1 LSVQQRLL
9 ACVPRP
15 ATAIS
20 TAENDGVRR
29 VGFGE
34 STRFLAWV
42 TGVAQFLIGLAM
54 AVAPAQF
61 GAAAYDAMQPH
72 LTLYGCILCLSGIL
86 LIAWQ
91 ILPLERTRL
100 PEASLLLAALG
111 FGLFVAGFARTHSW
125 TGVATY
131 GVIAVGVAA
140 AAFGGETWLRG
151 HFGVDLFM
159 LLVAVDRFAI
169 GLVLLLLA
177 GQLPAESY
185 RVFQP
190 YPSRWAA
197 GMLLSGALLALWQV
211 RRDPPLRWLL
221 PLLATLPMLL
231 WIYQP
236 GIRNNLAGTLV
247 TTGLLSAGAIARS
260 LVPSS
265 WLAAP
270 RERLANKLVA
280 ASVMSL
286 GMALVIVVVVT
297 LRQTD
302 SAYQGRAELDLAT
315 TAQVVAHASSGFVQS
330 RLQQAILA
338 SRDPEISGFDPSEQL
353 AYIERMVQGDPEIA
367 QISIANKAGIT
378 VLRSTG
384 EQPNIDRGVFLPG
397 AAEIQRT
404 HQASWEIID
413 SPSLGAPVLVL
424 RVPILAN
431 DGSFDGIYVN
441 QVRLST
447 LTGQLAELPRNKS
460 IRIVIVDNHG
470 RVVAHPDPDLVAT
483 RSDLSSL
490 PPVAAAISGRPMPM
504 VYRDG
509 NNRWVSVQ
517 VTEPDLG
524 WTVLLEQPQQLVLA
538 PASLAREQALGF
550 LALMLLLVTAFAV
563 MLARRLSRPIVE
575 LARAAR
581 LLGAGEAPPE
591 LPVGGSDEVGD
602 LVHAFREMGERLTER
617 TRERDHIEGTLRDS
631 EERYR
636 GIVETAQEGIWTLDA
651 EARTT
656 FVNAKMAE
664 LLSSTP
670 DELMGTS
677 LLAFIDAEGHES
689 ALATVRDWRRGV
701 AVQQEFKLRGI
712 DGRELWVL
720 ISANPLRDQSGTYS
734 GVMAMVTN
742 VTKRKRGEEERAR
755 LLTLEHA
762 AREEVEALLAA
773 TASLGVQA
781 DPDEV
786 LRTLVA
792 QAAALLDA
800 ESATYAFRQGDG
812 LLAQGRWV
820 ADTWIDGAYELPLT
834 GSILGHVWSTGVP
847 YRSNQLETDPFA
859 NPGRVATMGHHSM
872 LAAPLRGPDGEE
884 LGCVAALNSRRAGGF
899 SERDERLLSA
909 ICETGSA
916 VLHRAREAAARL
928 DAERSAALRKREV
941 EALLA
946 AADRLNSAVEPEE
959 VLLSVVGVAAELLSV
974 ERVGI
979 ATNEGD
985 HALRRHTW
993 VDGNWHSVQTE
1004 LPLKSSLSGW
1014 VIEHGRPYRTDDFRN
1029 SSLPNTSASPGDLPR
1044 KALGV
1049 PITGGDGR
1057 VLGSLNLFDRRDGQ
1071 PFGDGDLRLAE
1082 GIAHHAAVA
1091 LERATLTAELRRS
1104 QEQLKQQA
1112 FSDSLTHLPNRPLF
1126 LDRLGHAL
1134 AVARRRS
1141 GGVAVLFLDLDG
1153 FKLVNDSLGHG
1164 AGDEL
1169 LVAVAA
1175 RLLKSQRA
1183 EDTVARFGGDEF
1195 AVLLENS
1202 THAADA
1208 ISAAER
1214 LLVELHRPFHF
1225 KRREIVITGSIGIA
1239 LSGGGSGNG
1248 RPQDLLRE
1256 ADIALYQAKA
1266 AGKAQAVVFD
1276 PSMSSQ
1282 AVERLDL
1289 ETNLRRA
1296 VERHELRLYYQPI
1309 VELRRGTII
1318 GAEALL
1324 RWQHPQ
1330 RGLMDPGSFI
1340 PLAEETGLIRPIGRW
1355 VMQEACRQ
1363 ARVWERYGQGGLPFR
1378 MCVNLSVRQF
1388 EQANLVTQVRE
1399 AIRDGGI
1406 DPGGLELEITESAV
1420 IQNAEETIA
1429 MLSELKAA
1437 GVRLAIDDFGT
1448 GYSSLSYLQ
1457 RLSVDTLKI
1466 DRSFIDGLNREQ
1478 SAAAI
1483 VQAVM
1488 AMSHA
1493 LHIDVT
1499 AEGVETREQLEAITT
1514 LGCDCGQGYYLSRP
1528 VTADVFQNLLAGL
1541 PGRAV
1546 PRVAAYLPAAA
1557 PGATFQRDAA
1567 ADMSV

>member
-1 LSVQQRLL
+1 VSVQQRLL
-9 ACVPRP
+9 AYVPRSSTTF
-15 ATAIS
+15 TA
-20 TAENDGVRR
+20 AESADVRCS
-29 VGFGE
+29 GLGE

-42 TGVAQFLIGLAM
+42 IGFVQFLLGLAM
-54 AVAPAQF
+54 AVAPAEF
-61 GAAAYDAMQPH
+61 SSAAFDTLQPH
-72 LTLYGCILCLSGIL
+72 LTLFGCALCLSGIL

-91 ILPLERTRL
+91 LLPLERTRL
-100 PEASLLLAALG
+100 PEVSLLLSALS
-111 FGLFVAGFARTHSW
+111 FGLFAAGFARTHAW
-125 TGVATY
+125 VGVATF
-131 GVIAVGVAA
+131 GMIAAGLGLAA
-140 AAFGGETWLRG
+140 LVDEARLRNR
-151 HFGVDLFM
+151 FGVDLFM
-159 LLVAVDRFAI
+159 LMVAAERVAI
-169 GLVLLLLA
+169 GLVLLFLV
-177 GQLPAESY
+177 GKLPADSY
-185 RVFQP
+185 HLVQP
-190 YPSRWAA
+190 HAGLWAISV
-197 GMLLSGALLALWQV
+197 LLSGALLVLWQM
-211 RRDPPLRWLL
+211 RRERLLRWVL
-221 PLLATLPMLL
+221 PAIAALPMLVWTYEL
-231 WIYQP
+231 GVRHNFI
-236 GIRNNLAGTLV
+236 GAIV
-247 TTGLLSAGAIARS
+247 TTGLLSLGVIIRPF
-260 LVPSS
+260 VPVA

-286 GMALVIVVVVT
+286 GMALVIVVVVI
-297 LRQTD
+297 LQQTD
-302 SAYQGRAELDLAT
+302 SAYQGRAELDLTT
-315 TAQVVAHASSGFVQS
+315 TAQVVARASSGFVQS

-338 SRDPEISGFDPSEQL
+338 SRDPDISDFNGDEQL
-353 AYIERMVQGDPEIA
+353 AYIRRVVADNPEIA
-367 QISIANKAGIT
+367 QISIANKAGLT

-384 EQPNIDRGVFLPG
+384 EQPNIDRSVFLPG
-397 AAEIQRT
+397 AAEMQRT
-404 HQASWEIID
+404 HQASWETID
-413 SPSLGAPVLVL
+413 SPSLGVPVLVL
-424 RVPILAN
+424 RVPILDA
-431 DGSFDGIYVN
+431 DGLFEGVYVS

-447 LTGQLAELPRNKS
+447 LTGQLSELASTKS
-460 IRIVIVDNHG
+460 VRIVIVDSGG
-470 RVVAHPDPDLVAT
+470 RVVVHPDPSLVAS
-483 RSDLSSL
+483 RADLRGL
-490 PPVAAAISGRPMPM
+490 PPVAAALSGRPTPM

-509 NNRWVSVQ
+509 GRRWVSAQ
-517 VTEPDLG
+517 VHAAELG
-524 WTVLLEQPQQLVLA
+524 WTVLLEQPQELVLA

-550 LALMLLLVTAFAV
+550 LALMLLLVTGIAV
-563 MLARRLSRPIVE
+563 TLARGLSRPIVE

-581 LLGAGEAPPE
+581 LVGAGQPPPQ
-591 LPVGGSDEVGD
+591 LPRAGSDEVGD
-602 LVHAFREMGERLTER
+602 LVHAFREMGERLTAR
-617 TRERDHIEGTLRDS
+617 TRERDYIEETLRDS

-636 GIVETAQEGIWTLDA
+636 GIVETAQEGIWTFDA
-651 EARTT
+651 EGNTT

-664 LLSSTP
+664 LLWCAP
-670 DELMGTS
+670 EEMVGRPLTS
-677 LLAFIDAEGHES
+677 FIDADDRDAAS
-689 ALATVRDWRRGV
+689 AIVDGWQRGV
-701 AVQQEFKLRGI
+701 TGQQEFKLRGA
-712 DGRELWVL
+712 DGRDLWVL
-720 ISANPLRDQSGTYS
+720 ISANSLRDQLGKYS
-734 GVMAMVTN
+734 GVMAMVTD

-773 TASLGVQA
+773 TASLGIQGN
-781 DPDEV
+781 PDEV

-792 QAAALLDA
+792 QAAGLLDA
-800 ESATYAFRQGDG
+800 TYATYALRQGDG
-812 LLAQGRWV
+812 LRAQGQWV
-820 ADTWIDGAYELPLT
+820 ADKWIDGAYDLPLL
-834 GSILGHVWSTGVP
+834 GSILGHVWNTGVP
-847 YRSNQLETDPFA
+847 YRSNLLETDPFA
-859 NPGRVATMGHHSM
+859 HRGRVAAMGHHSM
-872 LAAPLRGPDGEE
+872 LAAPLRGPDGEQ
-884 LGCVAALNSRRAGGF
+884 LGCVAALDSCRPGGF

-909 ICETGSA
+909 ICETGAA

-928 DAERSAALRKREV
+928 EAERSAALRKREV

-959 VLLSVVGVAAELLSV
+959 VLLSVVGVAAELLAV

-985 HALRRHTW
+985 HVLRRHTW
-993 VDGNWHSVQTE
+993 LDGTWHSQQTRLE
-1004 LPLKSSLSGW
+1004 IDTSLSGW
-1014 VIEHGRPYRTDDFRN
+1014 VIQHAQPYRSDRFRDTII
-1029 SSLPNTSASPGDLPR
+1029 STASAAMGAIPQR
-1044 KALGV
+1044 AMGV
-1049 PITGGDGR
+1049 PILGGNGR
-1057 VLGSLNLFDRRDGQ
+1057 VLGSLNLFDRRDGL
-1071 PFGDGDLRLAE
+1071 PFSDEDLRLAE

-1112 FSDSLTHLPNRPLF
+1112 FSDSLTRLPNRPLF

-1195 AVLLENS
+1195 AVLLEN
-1202 THAADA
+1202 TAHASDA

-1214 LLVELHRPFHF
+1214 LLKELRRPFRF

-1239 LSGGGSGNG
+1239 LSIGASGNS

-1289 ETNLRRA
+1289 EANLRRA
-1296 VERHELRLYYQPI
+1296 VERNELRLHYQPI
-1309 VELRRGTII
+1309 VDLKRGTII

-1340 PLAEETGLIRPIGRW
+1340 PLAEETGLILPIGRW
-1355 VMQEACRQ
+1355 VMQQACRQ
-1363 ARVWERYGQGGLPFR
+1363 ARAWQRYAQDGQLFR

-1388 EQANLVTQVRE
+1388 DQANLIAQVRD
-1399 AIRDGGI
+1399 AVRNAGI
-1406 DPGGLELEITESAV
+1406 EPGGLELEITESAV
-1420 IQNAEETIA
+1420 IQNAEATIS
-1429 MLSELKAA
+1429 MLSELKAM
-1437 GVRLAIDDFGT
+1437 GVRIAIDDFGT

-1478 SAAAI
+1478 SASAI
-1483 VQAVM
+1483 VQAVI

-1493 LHIDVT
+1493 LNIDVT
-1499 AEGVETREQLEAITT
+1499 AEGVETAEQLGAITE

-1528 VTADVFQNLLAGL
+1528 VTADVFQNLLAGV
-1541 PGRAV
+1541 PGS
-1546 PRVAAYLPAAA
+1546 VARNIQDYGPEPASASD
-1557 PGATFQRDAA
+1557 FQRGSA
-1567 ADMSV
+1567 ADISV